1 MSHRR
6 HDPGHSIQ
14 STTETEVATEPTHP
28 AHPDPDAGTEMGH
41 GHGRSYDIYAAV
53 FFGGRRNRVF
63 NRLAAESGARPGDRV
78 LDVGCGTGYFT
89 RLMAQAITPGGTA
102 HGVDPSSD
110 AITEARRVTRLD
122 NCTFGEGVA
131 EALDAPDGAY
141 DVVVSSWMIHH
152 LPESLRHRAIAEM
165 YRVLRPG
172 GTVLISEFRPPASRI
187 GRRLIT
193 RLTGHNAMANNRV
206 DLLDPMIRK
215 AGFEQPHSGELRPW
229 TYYIHA
235 RKPINTV

>member
-14 STTETEVATEPTHP
+14 AMPETEVATEPTHP
-28 AHPDPDAGTEMGH
+28 EQSNPDAGTEMGH
-41 GHGRSYDIYAAV
+41 GHGRSYDIYATV
-53 FFGGRRNRVF
+53 FFGGRRHRVF
-63 NRLAAESGARPGDRV
+63 NRLAAESRARPGDRV

-89 RLMAQAITPGGTA
+89 RLMVQAVAPGGTA
-102 HGVDPSSD
+102 HGVDPSGD

-122 NCTFGEGVA
+122 NCTFAEGVA
-131 EALDAPDGAY
+131 EALDAPEGAY
-141 DVVVSSWMIHH
+141 DIVVSSWMIHH
-152 LPESLRHRAIAEM
+152 LPETHRHRAIAEM

-187 GRRLIT
+187 GRRIIT
-193 RLTGHNAMANNRV
+193 KLTGHNAMATNRV

-229 TYYIHA
+229 TYYIQA
-235 RKPINTV
+235 QKPINTV

>member
-1 MSHRR
+1 MSHRW

-14 STTETEVATEPTHP
+14 SRTEVATEPTHP
-28 AHPDPDAGTEMGH
+28 AQPNLDAGTEMGH
-41 GHGRSYDIYAAV
+41 GHGRSYDIYATV

-63 NRLAAESGARPGDRV
+63 NRLAAQSGARSGDRV

-89 RLMAQAITPGGTA
+89 RLMAQAVAPGGTA
-102 HGVDPSSD
+102 HGVDPSGD
-110 AITEARRVTRLD
+110 AIREARRVTRFD
-122 NCTFGEGVA
+122 TCTFSEGVA

-141 DVVVSSWMIHH
+141 DVVVSSWM
-152 LPESLRHRAIAEM
+152 

-172 GTVLISEFRPPASRI
+172 GTVLISEFRPPASRT

-193 RLTGHNAMANNRV
+193 KFTGHDAMANNRV

-235 RKPINTV
+235 RKPINTA